1 MKKLTKWMA
10 IIGIIVMM
18 NFNSYSQVS
27 VLGNAGAVGNYVGW
41 NAAQL
46 FPVTVAHKGNFP
58 ILFETNGINRMTI
71 FGGTGGA
78 TAGRIA
84 IGNSIPGTFVPL
96 ARLHL
101 LQFGAGNNGLM
112 LRSDGDIAVNNMWQL
127 HTGVTI
133 NSVIE
138 KFRLTAL
145 ANSNHVTL
153 QTIQNGYMAMHTNQK
168 TKNLY

>member
-84 IGNSIPGTFVPL
+84 IGNSFPE
-96 ARLHL
+96 L
-101 LQFGAGNNGLM
+101 LY
-112 LRSDGDIAVNNMWQL
+112 R
-127 HTGVTI
+127 
-133 NSVIE
+133 
-138 KFRLTAL
+138 
-145 ANSNHVTL
+145 
-153 QTIQNGYMAMHTNQK
+153 
-168 TKNLY
+168 